1 MPDPDPLPSALQP
14 HPVRAP
20 AVYDPAGL
28 RGLGGDRDADERER
42 VLDLLMRIPYLMQ
55 GVTRAVIL
63 RDGAALAAQAHELRR
78 CCWAFG
84 AEALHGPLGRLE
96 AMGERGDFRGAREAL
111 DVAGLEHR
119 RLLEALGAHL
129 AGLRTH

>member
-1 MPDPDPLPSALQP
+1 MPDTGSSAP
-14 HPVRAP
+14 ASGREHGP

-28 RGLGGDRDADERER
+28 RGLGPGRDAEERER
-42 VLDLLMRIPYLMQ
+42 VLDLLMRVPFLMQ
-55 GVTRAVIL
+55 CVTRAVIL
-63 RDGAALAAQAHELRR
+63 RDARALATHAHELRR

-111 DVAGLEHR
+111 DRASREHR
-119 RLLEALGAHL
+119 RLLEALGDHL
-129 AGLRTH
+129 ARLRPR